1 MSQFRIY
8 GHANYLRERTRLI
21 SDAVHSAAVAGLAI
35 PEEKRFHRFFPLE
48 DGYFFTPDDRSEAY
62 LIIECVLFEGR
73 SMETKK
79 AFYRELLQRL
89 GADCGIAAQ
98 DIEFTFIETPRHDWF
113 IRGVP
118 GDELSLNYTVNR

>member
-8 GHANYLRERTRLI
+8 GHANFLRGRTRSI
-21 SDAVHSAAVAGLAI
+21 SDALHAAAVAGLAI

-48 DGYFFTPDDRSEAY
+48 DGYFFTPPDRSEAY

-73 SMETKK
+73 SVGTKK
-79 AFYRELLQRL
+79 AFYQALLQRL
-89 GADCGIAAQ
+89 EGDCSISAQ